1 MPGLALNTRKNN
13 YYKLAMKGLVSYRA
27 SLNSVLDYLSKNS
40 WEISILHII
49 LRSLLVI
56 LISLSLSTVSYG
68 KATYKKI
75 VNIAIAS
82 DGSITTTIR
91 SAKLINKNGN
101 SFNNS
106 N

>member
-1 MPGLALNTRKNN
+1 
-13 YYKLAMKGLVSYRA
+13 MKGLVSYRA
-27 SLNSVLDYLSKNS
+27 SLNSVLNYLSKNS

-49 LRSLLVI
+49 VRSLLVI

-75 VNIAIAS
+75 GNITIAS